1 MGRNSYMKKIGV
13 VVAILR
19 ELLAF
24 LNDSSIKSELIK
36 VGKREVYK
44 SIINN
49 NEVYFIKSGW
59 GEIDASSAT
68 QILVSNFKCEYIL
81 NYGVVGAL
89 KKDMNVNDL
98 FLVKKVVHYDF
109 DTSSLDHSKVGQ
121 YGEFKDEYMPTS
133 DNLIKL
139 AKTLDST
146 LKEVICASGDKFISD
161 ISFKNKLAE
170 AYDASICDMEAA
182 GIVRTSFNNNIDC
195 LLIKCISDSLEGDG
209 SDFEK
214 NVFNSSQKAFKL
226 LKNIF
231 YKL

>member
-1 MGRNSYMKKIGV
+1 MKDKKHDKDELADVMNYCIQLAHVLNCYMKEIGV

-81 NYGVVGAL
+81 NYGVVG
-89 KKDMNVNDL
+89 
-98 FLVKKVVHYDF
+98 
-109 DTSSLDHSKVGQ
+109 
-121 YGEFKDEYMPTS
+121 
-133 DNLIKL
+133 
-139 AKTLDST
+139 
-146 LKEVICASGDKFISD
+146 
-161 ISFKNKLAE
+161 
-170 AYDASICDMEAA
+170 
-182 GIVRTSFNNNIDC
+182 
-195 LLIKCISDSLEGDG
+195 
-209 SDFEK
+209 
-214 NVFNSSQKAFKL
+214 
-226 LKNIF
+226 
-231 YKL
+231 

>member
-89 KKDMNVNDL
+89 KKGMNVNDL

-139 AKTLDST
+139 AKTLDPS

-161 ISFKNKLAE
+161 ISFKNKVAE

-182 GIVRTSFNNNIDC
+182 GIVRTSFNNNI
-195 LLIKCISDSLEGDG
+195 
-209 SDFEK
+209 
-214 NVFNSSQKAFKL
+214 N
-226 LKNIF
+226 
-231 YKL
+231 